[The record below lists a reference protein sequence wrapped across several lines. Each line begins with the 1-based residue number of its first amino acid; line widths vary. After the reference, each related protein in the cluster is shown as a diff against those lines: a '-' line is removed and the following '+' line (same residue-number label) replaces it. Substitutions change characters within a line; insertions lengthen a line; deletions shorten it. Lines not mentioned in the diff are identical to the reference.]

1 MITKE
6 ILEENNIFPIK
17 FEIIETKDE
26 ESCNFYIIYYTENVY
41 FYISE
46 YSDIEYYLTIYK
58 KTLKSFKTI
67 NCHSLDK
74 VIKTIKDE
82 IQTE

>member
-46 YSDIEYYLTIYK
+46 Y
-58 KTLKSFKTI
+58 
-67 NCHSLDK
+67 
-74 VIKTIKDE
+74 
-82 IQTE
+82 